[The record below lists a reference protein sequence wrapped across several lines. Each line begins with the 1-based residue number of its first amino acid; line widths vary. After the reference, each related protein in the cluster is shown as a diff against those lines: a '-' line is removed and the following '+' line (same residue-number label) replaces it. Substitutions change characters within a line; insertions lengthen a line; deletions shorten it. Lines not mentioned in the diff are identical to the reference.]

1 MPRYREDLN
10 TIYISERM
18 QECLRQIEESTFT
31 TIIAPMGYGKTTA
44 VSWYLEKRR
53 QMGDQVFRVNIY
65 SNNISLFWKSF
76 CGAFHNT
83 ELGKQIS
90 QFDFP
95 MGETAVGLLA
105 ETVLDYLCHR
115 EDQFF
120 LFIDDYHLMN
130 DGRVLYMLIKLT
142 DIPVSNLHII
152 VASRNAIL
160 SQSEDMHLG
169 QRRHAIA
176 TGDLRL
182 NPTELSIYCRRCGV
196 SMSKKQLA
204 ELSEQSEGWF
214 SAVYLNLKSISM
226 GKGLLDGR
234 DDVLDMMDHT
244 LVEGLNSGY
253 VELLQKMCLADE
265 FSLQQAEYI
274 TEQTDVADRVRNL
287 SASNAF
293 VRYLPDT
300 QTYRFHHML
309 QECMQKQFSRLPS
322 EEQAA
327 CRTRYGKWHESQRQY
342 TQAINFYD
350 QAGDRRSALRV
361 IGLDGGTQLAAIAP
375 ERILSLLDNCTEE
388 ELMAELQ
395 GLLVL
400 MRRLFSWQQIPR
412 MLKIKDV
419 LLKAVS
425 QSELAEDERNNLL
438 GNCDLIMSFLYYND
452 ITAMSQLHQSACRL
466 MSRPSIS
473 IPKNGS
479 FTFGSPS
486 VLMMFHRE
494 AGKLDSEINEMNHSM
509 PYYYQV
515 TDGQGM
521 GAEQIMEAEAFFNRR
536 QFVDAHIM
544 LEKAR
549 ASAAGEQQ
557 NYILLCCDF
566 LSLRLAL
573 CGQLP
578 YQEEWYE
585 RKLEQFKASR
595 DPMLFTVLDGCLAYI
610 HALLGRVDRIPIW
623 LRDGK
628 LAEANL
634 LNPARPMFEM
644 IYNQVLLAQKQ
655 YAVVIGRSE
664 GLLKSCQAVPYL
676 LCELHIHIQLA
687 AAYCALNR
695 RKDAEEKLRTAFE
708 IAVPDGILLP
718 FVENGVYLRELL
730 TAMQRKYPQQIS
742 AILACADEMENVK
755 RGLSGNNSADLG
767 LTESELAIARLIVQR
782 KTRKEI
788 ADTLY
793 LAEHTVKNK
802 LTHIYD
808 KLHISGKPTEKREQL
823 TKMLSNEK

>member
-1 MPRYREDLN
+1 MPRYRENLN

-18 QECLRQIEESTFT
+18 QECLRQIEESAFT

-130 DGRVLYMLIKLT
+130 DGRVLSMLIKLT

-244 LVEGLNSGY
+244 LVEGLNAGY

-274 TEQTDVADRVRNL
+274 TEQTDAADRVRNL

-309 QECMQKQFSRLPS
+309 QECMQKQFSWLPP
-322 EEQAA
+322 EE
-327 CRTRYGKWHESQRQY
+327 
-342 TQAINFYD
+342 
-350 QAGDRRSALRV
+350 
-361 IGLDGGTQLAAIAP
+361 
-375 ERILSLLDNCTEE
+375 
-388 ELMAELQ
+388 
-395 GLLVL
+395 
-400 MRRLFSWQQIPR
+400 
-412 MLKIKDV
+412 
-419 LLKAVS
+419 
-425 QSELAEDERNNLL
+425 
-438 GNCDLIMSFLYYND
+438 
-452 ITAMSQLHQSACRL
+452 
-466 MSRPSIS
+466 
-473 IPKNGS
+473 
-479 FTFGSPS
+479 
-486 VLMMFHRE
+486 
-494 AGKLDSEINEMNHSM
+494 
-509 PYYYQV
+509 
-515 TDGQGM
+515 
-521 GAEQIMEAEAFFNRR
+521 
-536 QFVDAHIM
+536 
-544 LEKAR
+544 
-549 ASAAGEQQ
+549 
-557 NYILLCCDF
+557 
-566 LSLRLAL
+566 
-573 CGQLP
+573 
-578 YQEEWYE
+578 
-585 RKLEQFKASR
+585 
-595 DPMLFTVLDGCLAYI
+595 
-610 HALLGRVDRIPIW
+610 
-623 LRDGK
+623 
-628 LAEANL
+628 
-634 LNPARPMFEM
+634 
-644 IYNQVLLAQKQ
+644 
-655 YAVVIGRSE
+655 
-664 GLLKSCQAVPYL
+664 
-676 LCELHIHIQLA
+676 
-687 AAYCALNR
+687 
-695 RKDAEEKLRTAFE
+695 
-708 IAVPDGILLP
+708 
-718 FVENGVYLRELL
+718 
-730 TAMQRKYPQQIS
+730 
-742 AILACADEMENVK
+742 
-755 RGLSGNNSADLG
+755 
-767 LTESELAIARLIVQR
+767 
-782 KTRKEI
+782 
-788 ADTLY
+788 
-793 LAEHTVKNK
+793 
-802 LTHIYD
+802 
-808 KLHISGKPTEKREQL
+808 
-823 TKMLSNEK
+823 